1 MAKEIDIVVVGAGPV
16 GLFTVFE
23 AGLLGLNCVLIDNL
37 DKPGGQCAEL
47 YPEKPIY
54 DIPGVPFQ
62 TAQEH
67 VDALLEQIKPFN
79 YELILNERVEEITEI
94 DHKDDKYW
102 SVTTNEGTKLTTKNI
117 FIAAG
122 AGSFEPRRPPNIED
136 PDKFIN
142 KGVTYAVRSKST
154 YENKDVFIFGGGD
167 SALDWCVELAE
178 KAKSLSLVHRRDAFR
193 GAQHTE
199 EQMRELVA
207 AGKVKLLTPYLI
219 DSIEGSDKVTG
230 VSLKNFDTNE
240 IEHYEADELL
250 FLFGLNKKLGP
261 ILEWN
266 IDLNGKKISVNTE
279 NFQTSVEGIFAVGD
293 INDYPG
299 KLDLILSGFHETTLA
314 VQEAYKRLYP
324 GERVPFGYTT
334 SNSKLQEKLGVQK
347 VSKLELINLIHK
359 ELPQIQCG
367 RCDTPGCKQYAQAI
381 VDGDPHDRCVP
392 GGEKTLK
399 NLNSILKRILRKL
412 ILNTVQQLRSKKFL
426 LLRKNVLV
434 VKNVLMHALLMQL

>member
-1 MAKEIDIVVVGAGPV
+1 MNKTDILIIGAGPV

-23 AGLLGLNCVLIDNL
+23 AGLLGLNCTLIDNL

-79 YELILNERVEEITEI
+79 YDLHLSERVDLIEEITLENESFW
-94 DHKDDKYW
+94 KVKTTEDKEFI
-102 SVTTNEGTKLTTKNI
+102 SKNI

-136 PDKFIN
+136 PDKYLG
-142 KGVTYAVRSKST
+142 KGVEYAVRSVDK
-154 YENKDVFIFGGGD
+154 YKNKNVVIFGGGD
-167 SALDWCVELAE
+167 SALDWTVELS
-178 KAKSLSLVHRRDAFR
+178 KVAKLVTLVHRRDAFR

-199 EQMRELVA
+199 EQMRALVEK
-207 AGKVKLLTPYLI
+207 GKVNLLTPYLI
-219 DSIEGSDKVTG
+219 NSIEGDDIVQSIT
-230 VSLKNFDTNE
+230 LKNFESNA
-240 IEHYEADELL
+240 IEDYEADELL

-261 ILEWN
+261 ILDWD
-266 IDLNGKKISVNTE
+266 IDLNGKKIKVNTE
-279 NFQTSVEGIFAVGD
+279 NYQTNKDGIFAVGD

-314 VQEAYKRLYP
+314 VQEAYKRIYP

-334 SNSKLQEKLGVQK
+334 SNSKLQEKLGV
-347 VSKLELINLIHK
+347 
-359 ELPQIQCG
+359 
-367 RCDTPGCKQYAQAI
+367 
-381 VDGDPHDRCVP
+381 
-392 GGEKTLK
+392 
-399 NLNSILKRILRKL
+399 
-412 ILNTVQQLRSKKFL
+412 KK
-426 LLRKNVLV
+426 
-434 VKNVLMHALLMQL
+434 

>member
-1 MAKEIDIVVVGAGPV
+1 MAKEVDIVVVGAGPV

-67 VDALLEQIKPFN
+67 VDALLKQIEPFN
-79 YELILNERVEEITEI
+79 YELVLNERVELIHEV
-94 DHKDDKYW
+94 DHKDSKFW
-102 SVTTNEGTKLTTKNI
+102 EIQTNESTKFITKNI

-122 AGSFEPRRPPNIED
+122 AGSFEPRRPANINE
-136 PDKFIN
+136 PDKFLN
-142 KGVTYAVRSKST
+142 NGVTYAVRSKSL
-154 YENKDVFIFGGGD
+154 YENKDIFIFGGGD
-167 SALDWCVELAE
+167 SALDWTIDLAE

-193 GAQHTE
+193 GALHS
-199 EQMRELVA
+199 EQKMRELVA
-207 AGKVKLLTPYLI
+207 SGKVNLLTPYLI
-219 DSIEGSDKVTG
+219 DGIEGTSKVEAVT
-230 VSLKNFDTNE
+230 LKNFDTNE
-240 IEHYEADELL
+240 IERHDADELL

-266 IDLNGKKISVNTE
+266 LDLSGKKISVNTE
-279 NFQTSVEGIFAVGD
+279 NYQTSVEGIFAVGD

-314 VQEAYKRLYP
+314 VQEAYKRIYP

-334 SNSKLQEKLGVQK
+334 SNSKLQEKLGIK
-347 VSKLELINLIHK
+347 DK
-359 ELPQIQCG
+359 
-367 RCDTPGCKQYAQAI
+367 
-381 VDGDPHDRCVP
+381 
-392 GGEKTLK
+392 
-399 NLNSILKRILRKL
+399 
-412 ILNTVQQLRSKKFL
+412 
-426 LLRKNVLV
+426 
-434 VKNVLMHALLMQL
+434 

>member
-1 MAKEIDIVVVGAGPV
+1 MMNKTDILIIGAGPV

-23 AGLLGLNCVLIDNL
+23 AGLLGLNCTLIDNL

-79 YELILNERVEEITEI
+79 YDLHLSERVDLIEEITLENESFW
-94 DHKDDKYW
+94 KVKTTEDKEFI
-102 SVTTNEGTKLTTKNI
+102 SKNI

-136 PDKFIN
+136 PDKYLG
-142 KGVTYAVRSKST
+142 KGVEYAVRSVDK
-154 YENKDVFIFGGGD
+154 YKNKNVVIFGGGD
-167 SALDWCVELAE
+167 SALDWTVELS
-178 KAKSLSLVHRRDAFR
+178 KVAKLVTLVHRRDAFR

-199 EQMRELVA
+199 EQMRALVEK
-207 AGKVKLLTPYLI
+207 GKVNLLTPYLI
-219 DSIEGSDKVTG
+219 NSIEGDDIVESIT
-230 VSLKNFDTNE
+230 LKNFESNE
-240 IEHYEADELL
+240 IEDYEADELL

-261 ILEWN
+261 ILDWD
-266 IDLNGKKISVNTE
+266 IDLNGKKIKVNTE
-279 NFQTSVEGIFAVGD
+279 NYQTNKDGIFAVGD

-314 VQEAYKRLYP
+314 VQEAYKRIYP

-334 SNSKLQEKLGVQK
+334 SNSKLQEKLGV
-347 VSKLELINLIHK
+347 
-359 ELPQIQCG
+359 
-367 RCDTPGCKQYAQAI
+367 
-381 VDGDPHDRCVP
+381 
-392 GGEKTLK
+392 
-399 NLNSILKRILRKL
+399 
-412 ILNTVQQLRSKKFL
+412 KK
-426 LLRKNVLV
+426 
-434 VKNVLMHALLMQL
+434 

>member
-94 DHKDDKYW
+94 DYKEDKYW
-102 SVTTNEGTKLTTKNI
+102 SVKTNEGTELTTKNI

-334 SNSKLQEKLGVQK
+334 SNSKLQEKLGV
-347 VSKLELINLIHK
+347 
-359 ELPQIQCG
+359 
-367 RCDTPGCKQYAQAI
+367 
-381 VDGDPHDRCVP
+381 
-392 GGEKTLK
+392 
-399 NLNSILKRILRKL
+399 
-412 ILNTVQQLRSKKFL
+412 KK
-426 LLRKNVLV
+426 
-434 VKNVLMHALLMQL
+434 

>member
-102 SVTTNEGTKLTTKNI
+102 SVKTNEGTELTTKNI

-167 SALDWCVELAE
+167 SALDWCIELAE

-219 DSIEGSDKVTG
+219 NSIEGSDKVTG

-334 SNSKLQEKLGVQK
+334 SNSKLQEKLGV
-347 VSKLELINLIHK
+347 
-359 ELPQIQCG
+359 
-367 RCDTPGCKQYAQAI
+367 
-381 VDGDPHDRCVP
+381 
-392 GGEKTLK
+392 
-399 NLNSILKRILRKL
+399 
-412 ILNTVQQLRSKKFL
+412 KK
-426 LLRKNVLV
+426 
-434 VKNVLMHALLMQL
+434 

>member
-1 MAKEIDIVVVGAGPV
+1 MNKTDILIIGAGPV

-23 AGLLGLNCVLIDNL
+23 AGLLGLNCTLIDNL

-79 YELILNERVEEITEI
+79 YDLHLSERVDLIEEITLENESFW
-94 DHKDDKYW
+94 KVKTTEDKEFI
-102 SVTTNEGTKLTTKNI
+102 SKNI

-136 PDKFIN
+136 PDKYLG
-142 KGVTYAVRSKST
+142 KGVEYAVRSVDK
-154 YENKDVFIFGGGD
+154 YKNKNVVIFGGGD
-167 SALDWCVELAE
+167 SALDWTVELS
-178 KAKSLSLVHRRDAFR
+178 KGAKLVTLVHRRDAFR

-199 EQMRELVA
+199 EQMRALVEK
-207 AGKVKLLTPYLI
+207 GKVNLLTPYLI
-219 DSIEGSDKVTG
+219 NSIEGDDIVESIT
-230 VSLKNFDTNE
+230 LKNFESNE
-240 IEHYEADELL
+240 IEDYEADELL

-261 ILEWN
+261 ILDWD
-266 IDLNGKKISVNTE
+266 IDLNGKKIKVNTE
-279 NFQTSVEGIFAVGD
+279 NYQTNKDGIFAVGD

-314 VQEAYKRLYP
+314 VQEAYKRIYP

-334 SNSKLQEKLGVQK
+334 SNSKLQEKLGV
-347 VSKLELINLIHK
+347 
-359 ELPQIQCG
+359 
-367 RCDTPGCKQYAQAI
+367 
-381 VDGDPHDRCVP
+381 
-392 GGEKTLK
+392 
-399 NLNSILKRILRKL
+399 
-412 ILNTVQQLRSKKFL
+412 KK
-426 LLRKNVLV
+426 
-434 VKNVLMHALLMQL
+434 

>member
-1 MAKEIDIVVVGAGPV
+1 MNKTDILIIGAGPV

-23 AGLLGLNCVLIDNL
+23 AGLLGLNCTLIDNL

-79 YELILNERVEEITEI
+79 YDLHLSERVDLIEEITLENESFW
-94 DHKDDKYW
+94 KVKTTEDKEFI
-102 SVTTNEGTKLTTKNI
+102 SKNI

-136 PDKFIN
+136 PDKYLG
-142 KGVTYAVRSKST
+142 KGVEYAVRSVDK
-154 YENKDVFIFGGGD
+154 YKNKNVVIFGGGD
-167 SALDWCVELAE
+167 SALDWTVELS
-178 KAKSLSLVHRRDAFR
+178 KVAKLVTLVHRRDAFR

-199 EQMRELVA
+199 EQMRALVEK
-207 AGKVKLLTPYLI
+207 GKVNLLTPYLI
-219 DSIEGSDKVTG
+219 NSIEGDDIVKSIT
-230 VSLKNFDTNE
+230 LKNFESNE
-240 IEHYEADELL
+240 IEDYEADELL

-261 ILEWN
+261 ILDWD
-266 IDLNGKKISVNTE
+266 IDLNGKKIKVNTE
-279 NFQTSVEGIFAVGD
+279 NYQTNKDGIFAVGD

-314 VQEAYKRLYP
+314 VQEAYKRIYP

-334 SNSKLQEKLGVQK
+334 SNSKLQEKLGV
-347 VSKLELINLIHK
+347 
-359 ELPQIQCG
+359 
-367 RCDTPGCKQYAQAI
+367 
-381 VDGDPHDRCVP
+381 
-392 GGEKTLK
+392 
-399 NLNSILKRILRKL
+399 
-412 ILNTVQQLRSKKFL
+412 KK
-426 LLRKNVLV
+426 
-434 VKNVLMHALLMQL
+434 